1 MAKWPVFDHGAG
13 KLTANVLNRL
23 FSFVH
28 EVESILPTLI
38 VMARDYS
45 RADLPLTPFVW
56 AKIDG
61 ASSITGQDNRWRYS
75 WTEVELDDATGI
87 TDGKFD
93 NWTAKSS
100 GLSGTTSTNYA
111 LNTTE
116 DVNDD
121 TNISPGIDITGG
133 DYPSGFSV
141 QAVLT
146 STIVRMYLVKEATG
160 PLRYVFSI
168 ENAHD
173 GTC

>member
-1 MAKWPVFDHGAG
+1 MSVWPIFDHGQG

-23 FSFVH
+23 FSFVRD
-28 EVESILPTLI
+28 VEKLLPTLNA
-38 VMARDYS
+38 MARDY
-45 RADLPLTPFVW
+45 RAGTPTLTPFVW

-61 ASSITGQDNRWRYS
+61 NSSITGQNNRWRYS

-93 NWTAKSS
+93 NWTSKTG
-100 GLSGTTSTNYA
+100 GLSGTTSTDYA

-121 TNISPGIDITGG
+121 TNISPGIDITGT
-133 DYPSGFSV
+133 DYPTGFSV